1 MNPNSVKDKK
11 AIAAT
16 KDIHAE
22 AVKRYNEI
30 WSREQKSRELGVEDT
45 RFAQLQGGMYDTY
58 TDDDTKPDIPE
69 YEFNLVASAIDTII
83 GDQRQNETS
92 IRVRPAGSG
101 ADKDTAKLYNGIIRN
116 ILHRSKFQATHENAF
131 DETLNSGYGGYRVIT
146 QFTND
151 DVSTSSFDQEILIE
165 PINSAVTS
173 LYFGPAKKYDKSDA
187 LYGFLVWDEDMDS
200 YKSMY
205 PDATVTDFQEPEY
218 ANDQYQGW
226 FNTNSLRMAEYWR
239 KVPIKRKI
247 ALLNDGRV
255 IDLVDEK
262 NALAQLAEAGIEV
275 VRTRDIDDWQIE
287 RYVMNGAEIL
297 KPMEKWAGK
306 YIPLIPQYGKITH
319 IENETHVRGMLRF
332 SKDAMRLYNFLRS
345 TIAAVIAKA
354 PKDVYW
360 MTTAQMLGHG
370 KSLERINVDDNPIM
384 PYNSDPSAPGPPVR
398 SGAPQVQQALIEAA
412 ANARQDVIASMG
424 VSPGTAQPMA
434 GTDLDMRSGKAIEAQ
449 ARRGDSGAY
458 AFMSNDGLTQ
468 EYLGTVLVDLIP
480 RIIDST
486 REVETM
492 AEDGQTEAV
501 MVNQVVKDPQDQA
514 KDTIVNDLSV
524 GRYSVVV
531 DVGPAFA
538 TQRVEAAERL
548 IALSADPASPF
559 NKLAPDLIAK
569 NLDLPGNAA
578 EELHERM
585 RGQMVREGLIEPTE
599 EEAETLQPTEQQL
612 LDKKNEEERLMAET
626 KLLNAQSSEL
636 LASAEETIANTVN
649 KDYDSN
655 KKAVDALNAM
665 AKAMKERAESGIPI
679 TQNDLNLM
687 RMQEQIV
694 QASMQVIA
702 PQQAAP
708 DFNYNPQSGFIR

>member
-1 MNPNSVKDKK
+1 MNPNSIKDKK

-16 KDIHAE
+16 KDIHSE
-22 AVKRYNEI
+22 AVRRYNDI
-30 WSREQKSRELGVEDT
+30 WSREQDSRELGVEDT
-45 RFAQLQGGMYDTY
+45 RFAQVQGGMYDNG
-58 TDDDTKPDIPE
+58 TDDENKPDIPE

-83 GDQRQNETS
+83 GDQRQNETA

-101 ADKDTAKLYNGIIRN
+101 ADKDTAKLFNGIIRN

-151 DVSTSSFDQEILIE
+151 DVSNSSFDQEILIE

-173 LYFGPAKKYDKSDA
+173 LFFGPSKKYDKSDA
-187 LYGFLVWDEDMDS
+187 LYAFLVWDEDLDS
-200 YKSMY
+200 FKSMY
-205 PDATVTDFQEPEY
+205 PDATVTDFQQPEY
-218 ANDQYQGW
+218 ANDQYIGW
-226 FNTNSLRMAEYWR
+226 FNTNSIRMAEYWR

-247 ALLNDGRV
+247 ALLDDGRV

-262 NALAQLAEAGIEV
+262 NALQQLEEAGISI
-275 VRTRDIDDWQIE
+275 VREREIDDWQIE

-297 KPMEKWAGK
+297 KPVEKWAGK
-306 YIPLIPQYGKITH
+306 FIPLIPQYGKITH
-319 IENETHVRGMLRF
+319 LENETYVRGLVRF

-345 TIAAVIAKA
+345 TIASVIAKA
-354 PKDVYW
+354 PKDPYW
-360 MTTAQMLGHG
+360 STVKKAMGNKKQWENMNTT
-370 KSLERINVDDNPIM
+370 DDPVLF
-384 PYNSDPSAPGPPVR
+384 YAHDPESPGPPVR

-424 VSPGTAQPMA
+424 VSAGTAQPMA

-458 AFMSNDGLTQ
+458 VFMSNDGLTQ

-492 AEDGQTEAV
+492 AEDGETTAV
-501 MVNQVVKDPQDQA
+501 MVNEVVKNPEDQA
-514 KDTIVNDLSV
+514 KNTIVNDLSI

-569 NLDLPGNAA
+569 NLDLPGNAS
-578 EELHERM
+578 EELHDRV
-585 RGQMVREGLIEPTE
+585 RSQMVREGIIEPTE
-599 EEAETLQPTEQQL
+599 EEAEKLQPTEQQQIAQQQ
-612 LDKKNEEERLMAET
+612 EQEREASET
-626 KLLNAQSSEL
+626 RLLNAQGSEL

-655 KKAVDALNAM
+655 KKAVESLDSLIDS
-665 AKAMKERAESGIPI
+665 MKTKVEAGIDLTQTDLLLLQSQQQVVES
-679 TQNDLNLM
+679 
-687 RMQEQIV
+687 
-694 QASMQVIA
+694 S
-702 PQQAAP
+702 
-708 DFNYNPQSGFIR
+708 IRTIQGG

>member
-1 MNPNSVKDKK
+1 MNPSSIKDKK

-16 KDIHAE
+16 KDIHQE
-22 AVKRYNEI
+22 AVRRYNDI

-45 RFAQLQGGMYDTY
+45 RFAQVQGGMYNTGTEEED
-58 TDDDTKPDIPE
+58 KPDIPE

-83 GDQRQNETS
+83 GDQRQNETA
-92 IRVRPAGSG
+92 IRVRPAGGG
-101 ADKDTAKLYNGIIRN
+101 ADKETAKLYNGIIRN

-131 DETLNSGYGGYRVIT
+131 DETLNSGYGGYRVVT

-151 DVSTSSFDQEILIE
+151 DVSESSFDQEILIE

-187 LYGFLVWDEDMDS
+187 LYGFLVWDEDLDS
-200 YKSMY
+200 FKAMY
-205 PDATVTDFQEPEY
+205 PDARVTDFSQPEY
-218 ANDQYQGW
+218 AKDQYVGW
-226 FNTNSLRMAEYWR
+226 FNTNSIRMAEYWR

-247 ALLNDGRV
+247 ALLDDGRV

-262 NALAQLAEAGIEV
+262 NALQQLSDAGIGI
-275 VRTRDIDDWQIE
+275 VREREIDDWQIE

-297 KPMEKWAGK
+297 KPVEKWAGK
-306 YIPLIPQYGKITH
+306 YIPLIPQYGKVTH
-319 IENETHVRGMLRF
+319 IENETHVRGLLRF
-332 SKDAMRLYNFLRS
+332 SKDANRLYNFLRS
-345 TIAAVIAKA
+345 TIAAVIAKS
-354 PKDVYW
+354 PKDPYW
-360 MTTAQMLGHG
+360 STPKKAGGNVKQWENMNTT
-370 KSLERINVDDNPIM
+370 DDPVLF
-384 PYNSDPSAPGPPVR
+384 YTHDPESPGPPTR

-412 ANARQDVIASMG
+412 ATARQDVIASMG
-424 VSPGTAQPMA
+424 VAAGTAQPMA

-458 AFMSNDGLTQ
+458 SFMSNDGLTQ

-492 AEDGQTEAV
+492 AEDGETEAV
-501 MVNQVVKDPQDQA
+501 MVNQVVKDPNDAA

-531 DVGPAFA
+531 DIGPAFA

-548 IALSADPASPF
+548 IALSADPESPF

-569 NLDLPGNAA
+569 NIDLPGNAS
-578 EELHERM
+578 EELHERV
-585 RGQMVREGLIEPTE
+585 RAQMVREGIIEPTE
-599 EEAETLQPTEQQL
+599 EEAEKLQPTEQQL
-612 LDKKNEEERLMAET
+612 IAQQQEQEREASET
-626 KLLNAQSSEL
+626 RLLNAQGSEL
-636 LASAEETIANTVN
+636 LASAEETIANTIN

-655 KKAVDALNAM
+655 KKAVEALDSLIES
-665 AKAMKERAESGIPI
+665 MKVKVEAGIDL
-679 TQNDLNLM
+679 TMEDLSLMQN
-687 RMQEQIV
+687 QQQIV
-694 QASMQVIA
+694 EASIRTIA
-702 PQQAAP
+702 
-708 DFNYNPQSGFIR
+708 GG